1 MRLLQLGARNELIL
15 TQRRADDIPPYAI
28 LSHTWGGDED
38 EITFQDINNRCY
50 DHRLAYQK
58 ILFCGKQAR
67 RDGLEYFWV
76 DTCCIDKSSSAEL
89 TEAINSMFR
98 WYQNAQKC
106 YAYLSDVCYN
116 DGLADEPARSTWK
129 IGFRKSRWFTRGW
142 TLQEL
147 IAPSVVEFFSAE
159 RQFLGKKTTL
169 EQLIH
174 EITHIPIRA
183 LQPGLLQEFDIESRM
198 SWANN
203 RVTSRGEDKA
213 YCLFGILGVTM
224 PSNYGE
230 GEEGAL
236 KRLCRELAVDQGRLS
251 EDAQLQESINQCLAD
266 LRVSNPQDDKSRIL
280 STKGGLLKD
289 SFRWI
294 LENTDFKQWRSD
306 KNSSLLWIK
315 GDPGKG
321 KTMLLCGITDE
332 LEGLSTNQPMLS
344 YFFCQ
349 ATDRNL
355 NNATAVLRGL
365 IYMLVRQNRSLAR
378 HLHEEWKVAGSRL
391 FEDANAW
398 NALTRILTLM
408 LQDRQSHEVVFVIDA
423 LDECSDDLPKLI
435 NFIAQQSSKGNAKWL
450 VSSRNWPQIEDM
462 LSAASEKVRLSLE
475 LNQDSVTAAV
485 KVYIRHKAEELR
497 VAKNLDDEK
506 YSQLIDYMNTNADS
520 TFLWVALVVQ
530 RLKDAK
536 VRARNILR
544 ELYEFPP
551 GLDPF
556 YQRMLGSIHDSLDA
570 ELCREILSVVSI
582 TYRPVS
588 LAELSLLVDP
598 KSFDNLSDLE
608 EVVQLCG
615 SFLTIRD
622 YFVYFVHQSAKDFLT
637 TEVTNVVFPSGG
649 IPSKHRGLA
658 DLSIKVLSQHL
669 KRDPY
674 DLQDPGTFVEDIDPP
689 ALDTLAPLRYSCVYW
704 VDHFIDGRSHDSQQ

>member
-1 MRLLQLGARNELIL
+1 
-15 TQRRADDIPPYAI
+15 
-28 LSHTWGGDED
+28 ED

-50 DHRLAYQK
+50 DYKLAYQK
-58 ILFCGKQAR
+58 ILFC
-67 RDGLEYFWV
+67 

-106 YAYLSDVCYN
+106 YAYLSD
-116 DGLADEPARSTWK
+116 K
-129 IGFRKSRWFTRGW
+129 I
-142 TLQEL
+142 
-147 IAPSVVEFFSAE
+147 
-159 RQFLGKKTTL
+159 TL

-213 YCLFGILGVTM
+213 YCLFGILG
-224 PSNYGE
+224 
-230 GEEGAL
+230 
-236 KRLCRELAVDQGRLS
+236 RLS

-266 LRVSNPQDDKSRIL
+266 LRVSNPQDDKSRIR

-306 KNSSLLWIK
+306 KNS
-315 GDPGKG
+315 

-332 LEGLSTNQPMLS
+332 LEGLSINQPMVS

-378 HLHEEWKVAGSRL
+378 HLHEEWKVTGSRL

-398 NALTRILTLM
+398 NALTRILTLL
-408 LQDRQSHEVVFVIDA
+408 LQDRQSREVVFVIDA

-435 NFIAQQSSKGNAKWL
+435 NFIAQQSQMGNAKWL

-475 LNQDSVTAAV
+475 LNQDSVTATV
-485 KVYIRHKAEELR
+485 EVYIRHKAEELR

-506 YSQLIDYMNTNADS
+506 YSQVVDYMNTNADN

-544 ELYEFPP
+544 ELYQFPP

-570 ELCREILSVVSI
+570 KLCREILSVVSI

-588 LAELSLLVDP
+588 LAELSSLVDP

-622 YFVYFVHQSAKDFLT
+622 GIVYFVHQSAKDFLT
-637 TEVTNVVFPSGG
+637 TEATNVVFPSGG
-649 IPSKHRGLA
+649 IPSKHRALA
-658 DLSIKVLSQHL
+658 ELSLKVLSQHL

-674 DLQDPGTFVEDIDPP
+674 DLQDPGTFVQDIDPP
-689 ALDTLAPLRYSCVYW
+689 ALDTLAPLRYSFVSW
-704 VDHFIDGRSHDSQQ
+704 VDHFIDGESHDGQQDCTKTVSVTKELLHQKYLYWLEALSLLGATALGIASVTKLHNYAKVHIFILVLPRSNICSVITR